1 MNLLKSIFNFKSKE
15 NENIGSNFIVS
26 VGDVIEI
33 IDKSE
38 NSLDDDEFYE
48 TITRNTLNE
57 FEANEIYIFLPIVFA
72 KLWLPNIKWHEEYDV
87 VTKNGKE
94 ISKKYDE
101 TESYNLILIVAKK
114 YFENNP
120 LQKTIINIGGRSA
133 EINAINKLLNDGGKI
148 EDIKVTKTKILK

>member
-1 MNLLKSIFNFKSKE
+1 
-15 NENIGSNFIVS
+15 
-26 VGDVIEI
+26 
-33 IDKSE
+33 
-38 NSLDDDEFYE
+38 
-48 TITRNTLNE
+48 
-57 FEANEIYIFLPIVFA
+57 LPIVFA